1 MSPKLL
7 TKKKTSRTQL
17 LGSQSC
23 TSVES
28 ISRVPQS
35 NPSGKKKKAQAGVQ
49 KKKSSSG
56 SAKRK
61 NFEDTTFGESKLYI
75 SRVHKSSPSVKS
87 ITQLQ
92 QGKKKKLKREC
103 RKKKAQAGVQ
113 KKKSSSGSAK
123 RKNFE
128 DTTFGESKLYIS
140 RVHKSSPSVK
150 SISQIHQGKKKKLK
164 RECRKKK
171 AQAGVQKKKSSSGSA
186 RKRLKEGRV

>member
-87 ITQLQ
+87 ISQIH
-92 QGKKKKLKREC
+92 QGKKKSSSGSAEKKKLKREC

-113 KKKSSSGSAK
+113 
-123 RKNFE
+123 E
-128 DTTFGESKLYIS
+128 
-140 RVHKSSPSVK
+140 
-150 SISQIHQGKKKKLK
+150 
-164 RECRKKK
+164 K
-171 AQAGVQKKKSSSGSA
+171 AQGRKSVNS
-186 RKRLKEGRV
+186 K